1 VDEVMTMKD
10 IETKLDPRT
19 KKAILKSQKTEMT
32 EHFVYKRLAKKQRG
46 RNAEILEQI
55 SGDEARHA
63 SIWERYTNTKVRP
76 NPVAVI
82 LYAFLN
88 MLFGI
93 TFTLKL
99 MELNEDRA
107 QKKYKKFLTL
117 LPDAEEV
124 LKEEEK
130 HEQALLDLIDEER
143 LKYTSS
149 IVLGLNDALVELT
162 GTLAGL
168 TFALANSKI
177 VGLAGLITGIAASL
191 SMAASEYLSQ
201 KSEEGDAHPLKASVY
216 TGVTYIITVALL
228 IFPFFVSSS
237 VYAALAWSLVNALII
252 IALFTF
258 FVSVVRS
265 VSFKPIFTE
274 MALVS
279 FGVAAVSFVV
289 GSIANKLLG
298 GSL

>member
-1 VDEVMTMKD
+1 MTMKD
-10 IETKLDPRT
+10 IETKLDAKT
-19 KKAILKSQKTEMT
+19 KDAVLKSQKTEMT
-32 EHFVYKRLAKKQRG
+32 EHVVYKRLAKKQRG

-55 SGDEARHA
+55 SEDEARHA

-82 LYAFLN
+82 LYTFLN

-168 TFALANSKI
+168 TFALANSRI

-201 KSEEGDAHPLKASVY
+201 KSEERDTLPVQASVY
-216 TGVTYIITVALL
+216 TGVAYIITVALL

-265 VSFKPIFTE
+265 VSFKPMFTE

-279 FGVAAVSFVV
+279 FGVAAISFVI

>member
-1 VDEVMTMKD
+1 MTMKD
-10 IETKLDPRT
+10 IETKLDAKT
-19 KKAILKSQKTEMT
+19 KEAVLKSQKTEMT
-32 EHFVYKRLAKKQRG
+32 EHVVYKRLAKKQRG

-55 SGDEARHA
+55 SEDEARHA

-76 NPVAVI
+76 NPWAVI
-82 LYAFLN
+82 LYTFLN

-168 TFALANSKI
+168 TFALADSRI

-201 KSEEGDAHPLKASVY
+201 KSEEERDTHPLQASVY
-216 TGVTYIITVALL
+216 TGVAYIITVALL

-265 VSFKPIFTE
+265 VSFKPMFTE

-298 GSL
+298 SSS

>member
-1 VDEVMTMKD
+1 MTMKD
-10 IETKLDPRT
+10 IETKLDAKT
-19 KKAILKSQKTEMT
+19 KEAVLKSQKTEMT
-32 EHFVYKRLAKKQRG
+32 EHVVYMRLAKKQRG

-55 SGDEARHA
+55 SEDEARHA

-76 NPVAVI
+76 NPWAVI
-82 LYAFLN
+82 LYTFLN

-168 TFALANSKI
+168 TFALANSRI

-201 KSEEGDAHPLKASVY
+201 KSEERDTHPVRASVY
-216 TGVTYIITVALL
+216 TGVAYIITVALL

-265 VSFKPIFTE
+265 VSFKPMFAE

-279 FGVAAVSFVV
+279 FGVAAISFVI

-298 GSL
+298 GSP

>member
-1 VDEVMTMKD
+1 MTMKD
-10 IETKLDPRT
+10 IETKLDAKT
-19 KKAILKSQKTEMT
+19 KEAVLKSQKTEMT
-32 EHFVYKRLAKKQRG
+32 EHVVYKRLAKKQRG

-107 QKKYKKFLTL
+107 QKKYKRFLTL

-168 TFALANSKI
+168 TFALADSRI

-265 VSFKPIFTE
+265 VSFKPMFTE

>member
-1 VDEVMTMKD
+1 MKD
-10 IETKLDPRT
+10 IETKLDAKT
-19 KKAILKSQKTEMT
+19 KEAVLKSQKTEMT
-32 EHFVYKRLAKKQRG
+32 EHVVYKRLAKKQRG

-55 SGDEARHA
+55 SEDEARHA

-82 LYAFLN
+82 LYSFLN

-168 TFALANSKI
+168 TFALANSRI

-201 KSEEGDAHPLKASVY
+201 KSEERDTHPLRASVY
-216 TGVTYIITVALL
+216 TGVAYIITVALL

-237 VYAALAWSLVNALII
+237 VYAALAWSLINALII

-265 VSFKPIFTE
+265 VSFKPMFTE

-279 FGVAAVSFVV
+279 FGVAAISFVI

>member
-1 VDEVMTMKD
+1 MKD
-10 IETKLDPRT
+10 IETKLDIKT
-19 KKAILKSQKTEMT
+19 KEAVLKSQKTEMT
-32 EHFVYKRLAKKQRG
+32 EHVVYMRLAKKQRG

-55 SGDEARHA
+55 SEDEARHA

-76 NPVAVI
+76 NPWAVI

-117 LPDAEEV
+117 LPDTEEV

-168 TFALANSKI
+168 TFALANSRI

-201 KSEEGDAHPLKASVY
+201 KSEERDTHPVRASVY
-216 TGVTYIITVALL
+216 TGVAYIITVALL

-237 VYAALAWSLVNALII
+237 VYAALAWSLINALII

-265 VSFKPIFTE
+265 VSFKPMFAE

-279 FGVAAVSFVV
+279 FGVAAISFVI

>member
-1 VDEVMTMKD
+1 
-10 IETKLDPRT
+10 
-19 KKAILKSQKTEMT
+19 
-32 EHFVYKRLAKKQRG
+32 
-46 RNAEILEQI
+46 
-55 SGDEARHA
+55 
-63 SIWERYTNTKVRP
+63 
-76 NPVAVI
+76 
-82 LYAFLN
+82 

>member
-1 VDEVMTMKD
+1 MTMKD
-10 IETKLDPRT
+10 IETKLDAKT
-19 KKAILKSQKTEMT
+19 KEAVLKSQKTEMT
-32 EHFVYKRLAKKQRG
+32 EHVVYKRLAKKQRG

-168 TFALANSKI
+168 TFALANSRI

-201 KSEEGDAHPLKASVY
+201 KSEERDTQPLQASVY
-216 TGVTYIITVALL
+216 TGVAYIITVALL

-265 VSFKPIFTE
+265 VSFKPMFTE

-279 FGVAAVSFVV
+279 FGVAAISFVV

-298 GSL
+298 GSP

>member
-1 VDEVMTMKD
+1 MTMKD
-10 IETKLDPRT
+10 IETNLDAKT
-19 KKAILKSQKTEMT
+19 KEAVLKSQKTEMT
-32 EHFVYKRLAKKQRG
+32 EHVVYKRLAKKQRG

-107 QKKYKKFLTL
+107 QKKYKRFLTL

-168 TFALANSKI
+168 TFALADSRI

-201 KSEEGDAHPLKASVY
+201 KSEERDTHPLQASVY
-216 TGVTYIITVALL
+216 TGVAYIITVALL

-237 VYAALAWSLVNALII
+237 VYAAMAWSLVNALII

-265 VSFKPIFTE
+265 VSFKSMFTE
-274 MALVS
+274 MTLVS

-298 GSL
+298 GSP

>member
-1 VDEVMTMKD
+1 MKD
-10 IETKLDPRT
+10 IETKLDAKT
-19 KKAILKSQKTEMT
+19 KDAVLKSQKTEMT
-32 EHFVYKRLAKKQRG
+32 EHVVYKRLAKKQRG
-46 RNAEILEQI
+46 RNAVILEQI
-55 SGDEARHA
+55 SEDEARHA

-82 LYAFLN
+82 LYTFLN

-168 TFALANSKI
+168 TFALANSRI

-201 KSEEGDAHPLKASVY
+201 KSEERDTHPLQASVY
-216 TGVTYIITVALL
+216 TGVAYIITVALL

-265 VSFKPIFTE
+265 VSFKPMFTE

-279 FGVAAVSFVV
+279 FGVAAISFVI

>member
-1 VDEVMTMKD
+1 MKD
-10 IETKLDPRT
+10 IETKLDAKT
-19 KKAILKSQKTEMT
+19 KDAVLKSQKTEMT
-32 EHFVYKRLAKKQRG
+32 EHVVYMRLAKKQRG

-76 NPVAVI
+76 NPWAVI

-168 TFALANSKI
+168 TFALANSRI

-201 KSEEGDAHPLKASVY
+201 KSEERDTHPVRASVY
-216 TGVTYIITVALL
+216 TGVAYIITVALL

-237 VYAALAWSLVNALII
+237 VYAALAWSLINALII

-265 VSFKPIFTE
+265 VSFKPMFAE

-279 FGVAAVSFVV
+279 FGVAAISFVI

-298 GSL
+298 GSP

>member
-32 EHFVYKRLAKKQRG
+32 EHVVYKRLAKKQRG

>member
-1 VDEVMTMKD
+1 MKD
-10 IETKLDPRT
+10 IETKLDAKT
-19 KKAILKSQKTEMT
+19 KDAVLKSQKTEMT
-32 EHFVYKRLAKKQRG
+32 EHVVYKRLAKKQRG

-55 SGDEARHA
+55 SEDEARHA

-82 LYAFLN
+82 LYTFLN

-168 TFALANSKI
+168 TFALANSRI

-201 KSEEGDAHPLKASVY
+201 KSEERDTLPVQASVY
-216 TGVTYIITVALL
+216 TGVAYIITVALL

-265 VSFKPIFTE
+265 VSFKPMFTE

-279 FGVAAVSFVV
+279 FGVAAISFVI

>member
-1 VDEVMTMKD
+1 MTMKD
-10 IETKLDPRT
+10 IETKLDAKT
-19 KKAILKSQKTEMT
+19 KEAVLKSQKTEMT
-32 EHFVYKRLAKKQRG
+32 EHVVYMRLAKKQRG

-76 NPVAVI
+76 NPWAVI

-168 TFALANSKI
+168 TFALANSRI

-201 KSEEGDAHPLKASVY
+201 KSEERDTHPVRASVY
-216 TGVTYIITVALL
+216 TGVAYIITVALL

-237 VYAALAWSLVNALII
+237 VYAALAWSLINALII

-265 VSFKPIFTE
+265 VSFKPMFAE

-279 FGVAAVSFVV
+279 FGVAAISFVI

-298 GSL
+298 GSP

>member
-1 VDEVMTMKD
+1 MTMKD
-10 IETKLDPRT
+10 IETRLDAKT
-19 KKAILKSQKTEMT
+19 KEAVLKSQKTEMT
-32 EHFVYKRLAKKQRG
+32 EHVVYKRLAKKQRG

-107 QKKYKKFLTL
+107 QKKYKRFLTL

-168 TFALANSKI
+168 TFALADSRI

-201 KSEEGDAHPLKASVY
+201 KSEERDTHPLKASVY
-216 TGVTYIITVALL
+216 TGTAYVITVALL

-265 VSFKPIFTE
+265 VSFKPMFTE

-279 FGVAAVSFVV
+279 FGVAAVSFAV

>member
-1 VDEVMTMKD
+1 MKD

>member
-1 VDEVMTMKD
+1 MKD
-10 IETKLDPRT
+10 IETKLDAKT
-19 KKAILKSQKTEMT
+19 KEAVLKSQKTEMT
-32 EHFVYKRLAKKQRG
+32 EHVVYMRLAKKQRG

-76 NPVAVI
+76 NPWAVI

-168 TFALANSKI
+168 TFALANSRI

-201 KSEEGDAHPLKASVY
+201 KSEERDTHPVRASVY
-216 TGVTYIITVALL
+216 TGVAYIITVALL

-237 VYAALAWSLVNALII
+237 VYAALAWSLINALII

-265 VSFKPIFTE
+265 VSFKPMFAE

-279 FGVAAVSFVV
+279 FGVAAISFVI

-298 GSL
+298 GSP

>member
-1 VDEVMTMKD
+1 MKD
-10 IETKLDPRT
+10 FETKLDAKT
-19 KKAILKSQKTEMT
+19 KEAVLKSQKTEMT
-32 EHFVYKRLAKKQRG
+32 EHVVYKRLAKKQRG

-55 SGDEARHA
+55 SEDEARHA

-82 LYAFLN
+82 LYTFLN

-168 TFALANSKI
+168 TFALANSRI

-201 KSEEGDAHPLKASVY
+201 KSEERDTHPLRASVY
-216 TGVTYIITVALL
+216 TGVAYIITVALL

-265 VSFKPIFTE
+265 VSFKPMFTE

-298 GSL
+298 SSS

>member
-1 VDEVMTMKD
+1 MTMKD
-10 IETKLDPRT
+10 IETKLDIKT
-19 KKAILKSQKTEMT
+19 KEAVLKSQKTEMT
-32 EHFVYKRLAKKQRG
+32 EHVVYMRLAKKQRG

-55 SGDEARHA
+55 SEDEARHA

-76 NPVAVI
+76 NPWAVI

-117 LPDAEEV
+117 LPDTEEV

-168 TFALANSKI
+168 TFALANSRI

-201 KSEEGDAHPLKASVY
+201 KSEERDTLPVQASVY
-216 TGVTYIITVALL
+216 TGVAYIITVALL

-237 VYAALAWSLVNALII
+237 VYAALAWSLINALII

-265 VSFKPIFTE
+265 VSFKPMFAE

-279 FGVAAVSFVV
+279 FGVAAISFVI

>member
-289 GSIANKLLG
+289 GSIANKLLR

>member
-1 VDEVMTMKD
+1 MKD
-10 IETKLDPRT
+10 IETNLDAKT
-19 KKAILKSQKTEMT
+19 KEAVLKSQKTEMT
-32 EHFVYKRLAKKQRG
+32 EHVVYKRLAKKQRG

-107 QKKYKKFLTL
+107 QKKYKRFLTL

-168 TFALANSKI
+168 TFALADSRI

-201 KSEEGDAHPLKASVY
+201 KSEERDTHPLQASVY
-216 TGVTYIITVALL
+216 TGVAYIITVALL

-237 VYAALAWSLVNALII
+237 VYAAMAWSLVNALII

-265 VSFKPIFTE
+265 VSFKSMFTE
-274 MALVS
+274 MTLVS

-298 GSL
+298 GSP

>member
-1 VDEVMTMKD
+1 MKD
-10 IETKLDPRT
+10 IETKLDIKT
-19 KKAILKSQKTEMT
+19 KEAVLKSQKTEMT
-32 EHFVYKRLAKKQRG
+32 EHVVYMRLAKKQRG

-55 SGDEARHA
+55 SEDEARHA

-82 LYAFLN
+82 LYTFLN

-168 TFALANSKI
+168 TFALANSRI

-201 KSEEGDAHPLKASVY
+201 KSEERDTLPVQASVY
-216 TGVTYIITVALL
+216 TGVAYIITVALL

-265 VSFKPIFTE
+265 VSFKPMFTE

-279 FGVAAVSFVV
+279 FGVAAISFVI